1 MAEAN
6 KSAMSQKLP
15 FFLISGYLIL
25 TCAKRVLITANE
37 YPMRTSQVLDMVI
50 DGAALICLVG
60 LWVGLS
66 KMIKVSDKSAAPMT
80 ALFLVA
86 LVAGIALFG
95 IRLTSDAA
103 WWTGHLNYAL
113 D

>member
-15 FFLISGYLIL
+15 FFLISAYLIF
-25 TCAKRVLITANE
+25 TAAKRVLVTAHE
-37 YPMRTSQVLDMVI
+37 YPMREGQILDMVI

-60 LWVGLS
+60 LFVGLS
-66 KMIKVSDKSAAPMT
+66 KTIKREDSAAIPIT
-80 ALFLVA
+80 LLFLVA
-86 LVAGIALFG
+86 FVAGIALFG

-103 WWTGHLNYAL
+103 WWTGHLNYSL